1 MIEALQKNGREPF
14 RRIAADVGVSE
25 ATIRARYQRLC
36 DDNILQ
42 VTGVTNPLGLGFD
55 AQAMVGIRT
64 GGAPEPVADAIAR
77 WDEVD
82 YVVITA
88 GQFDILVE
96 VVCADRR
103 QLLDLTNR
111 IRALEGVVSTES
123 FLYLEL
129 WKQLY
134 DWGARLQDG
143 ERVRVQLVAVES
155 TEQREEM
162 PARKVDVD
170 VRLDRVTKTFDDV
183 VAVDGI
189 SLEIDHGSFF
199 ALLGPSGL
207 WEDHDAADD
216 RRLRGAHLGHD
227 LPRRRAGH
235 REAAVQARRQHGLP
249 VVRALPAPHD
259 LRERCVRPAAARHSR
274 AGTSRAA

>member
-1 MIEALQKNGREPF
+1 LTACDARWYKSLALRSVDQLERRGAVTRPRRLDRVDQRLIEALQKNGREPF

-42 VTGVTNPLGLGFD
+42 VTGVTNPLGLGFE

-64 GGAPEPVADAIAR
+64 GGAPEPVADAISQWEEAG
-77 WDEVD
+77 

-96 VVCADRR
+96 LVCADRR

-111 IRALEGVVSTES
+111 IRELEGVVSTES

-134 DWGARLQDG
+134 DWGARVQNDA
-143 ERVRVQLVAVES
+143 RVRVQ
-155 TEQREEM
+155 
-162 PARKVDVD
+162 
-170 VRLDRVTKTFDDV
+170 
-183 VAVDGI
+183 
-189 SLEIDHGSFF
+189 
-199 ALLGPSGL
+199 
-207 WEDHDAADD
+207 
-216 RRLRGAHLGHD
+216 
-227 LPRRRAGH
+227 
-235 REAAVQARRQHGLP
+235 
-249 VVRALPAPHD
+249 
-259 LRERCVRPAAARHSR
+259 
-274 AGTSRAA
+274 